1 MVSISPRMRD
11 SLDYEDPDAT
21 DPRMEWGFRS
31 LTLSSSGYED
41 HDLID
46 DRRPFSASPEP
57 SASRRRRR
65 QRQNEADLDY
75 VRPFEYE
82 TVADGDLFRLAV
94 LKPGVG
100 AQLIEIE
107 LIWET
112 TKAPRR
118 DYKCLSYCWQTTVQ
132 DAAILV
138 DGRRFE
144 VTSNL
149 LSALRSIRKRKA
161 KTLIWIDQICIN
173 QEDFEERG
181 HQVSIMKHIYS
192 RARTVVVCYIVLES
206 ENEPAADVLHRSG
219 LGSSTAA
226 ISCASM
232 HAR

>member
-1 MVSISPRMRD
+1 MRD
-11 SLDYEDPDAT
+11 SLEYADPDAT

-31 LTLSSSGYED
+31 LTLSSSGYEE

-75 VRPFEYE
+75 VRPFEYG

-118 DYKCLSYCWQTTVQ
+118 EYKCLSYCWQTTVQ

-138 DGRRFE
+138 DGCRFE

-173 QEDFEERG
+173 QEDFLERG

-192 RARTVVVCYIVLES
+192 RARTVVVC
-206 ENEPAADVLHRSG
+206 DVISVSDRVPLLTIFRRSG
-219 LGSSTAA
+219 SGNSTAA
-226 ISCASM
+226 TSSASM
-232 HAR
+232 HGK